1 MAESKFTNQTSL
13 ALDEMNFMD
22 FYITEDDSFRN
33 DSYSILDSTS
43 LEDDSENL
51 ERYLIQID
59 DHNVPMI

>member
-1 MAESKFTNQTSL
+1 MVESKFTNQTSL

-22 FYITEDDSFRN
+22 FYITEDDLFRN